1 MLTGRQA
8 LAHAIDELAPSNVAD
23 FRKLTLWGSSNPR
36 FDGRFVD
43 TGWTACHA
51 WRVLDNGRQSSSYG
65 CLNSFTPV
73 LVWVP
78 TPLARSTDREGSGP
92 QTLLK
97 DLAHA
102 YRDVRVPSH
111 LDPYVTRCWELLG
124 DPPAETRQT
133 AHRFTYNERFVRARV
148 DSMRR
153 VAEALSDLTVPAP
166 RKVLSS
172 RYNNGLPGLDPERA
186 RLLSVALD
194 SYASSVERAA
204 GLRTDSTYAPFPE

>member
-1 MLTGRQA
+1 MSRHADVDLPDTPQSRGGMLTGRQA
-8 LAHAIDELAPSNVAD
+8 LAHAIDELAPSNIAD

-111 LDPYVTRCWELLG
+111 LEPY
-124 DPPAETRQT
+124 
-133 AHRFTYNERFVRARV
+133 
-148 DSMRR
+148 
-153 VAEALSDLTVPAP
+153 
-166 RKVLSS
+166 
-172 RYNNGLPGLDPERA
+172 GLFE
-186 RLLSVALD
+186 
-194 SYASSVERAA
+194 VER
-204 GLRTDSTYAPFPE
+204 GSWLRPTRE